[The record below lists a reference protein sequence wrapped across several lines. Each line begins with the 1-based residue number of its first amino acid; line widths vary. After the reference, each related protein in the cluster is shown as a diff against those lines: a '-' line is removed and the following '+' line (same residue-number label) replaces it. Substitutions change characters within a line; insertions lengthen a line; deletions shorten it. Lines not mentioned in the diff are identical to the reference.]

1 MLVLSRKVGEALRI
15 GDDIE
20 IMITEIK
27 GDLVRIG
34 IEAPRSVQ
42 IWRKEIWLSIAEQNK
57 QATADRAVSVPKLPP
72 VSGVSD
78 LMAKKKQGGEE

>member
-1 MLVLSRKVGEALRI
+1 MLVLSRKVGESLRI
-15 GDDIE
+15 GDDVE

-27 GDLVRIG
+27 GDLVRMG

-42 IWRKEIWLSIAEQNK
+42 IWRKEIWLSIVEQNK
-57 QATADRAVSVPKLPP
+57 KAAEDSAVSVPKLPP